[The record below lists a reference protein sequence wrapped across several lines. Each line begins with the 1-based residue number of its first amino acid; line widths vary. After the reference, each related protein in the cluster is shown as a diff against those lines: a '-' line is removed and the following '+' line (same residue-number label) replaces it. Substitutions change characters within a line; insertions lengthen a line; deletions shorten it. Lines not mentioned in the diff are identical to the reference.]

1 MEWQA
6 DSGPFIHGPGLCADW
21 PGLFTEE
28 YIAEISSSVRVGSSS
43 RDLYDKE
50 LNLCQKNKI
59 KQNRVK
65 QSEANSLA

>member
-28 YIAEISSSVRVGSSS
+28 YIAEI
-43 RDLYDKE
+43 
-50 LNLCQKNKI
+50 
-59 KQNRVK
+59 
-65 QSEANSLA
+65 